1 MNLPSDPIMLMSVVN
16 TQLRDRYSS
25 LEELAIQYDTKKSEI
40 EEKLNAV
47 GYIYDEE
54 LNQFRRR

>member
-16 TQLRDRYSS
+16 TQLRDKYSS
-25 LEELAIQYDTKKSEI
+25 LDELALQHDMNKCEI

-47 GYIYDEE
+47 GFTYDEE

>member
-16 TQLRDRYSS
+16 TQLRDKFSS
-25 LEELAIQYDTKKSEI
+25 FDELALQYDVDKSEI
-40 EEKLNAV
+40 EEKLNVV

>member
-1 MNLPSDPIMLMSVVN
+1 MSVVN
-16 TQLRDRYSS
+16 TQLRDKFSS
-25 LEELAIQYDTKKSEI
+25 FDELALQYDVDKSEI
-40 EEKLNAV
+40 EEKLNVV